1 MIPHFLKVLHLI
13 NQSVLHHFIHAQFDF
28 LIKLFPF
35 IVKYKIPELIWR
47 LPVLLRFV
55 VLGNRIMILLIKF
68 QSTDYSF
75 IIMKVN
81 LLCRNRIH
89 LFKQIMKIFFSLFS
103 KKLFIFLTD
112 PVILFFLKQDVID
125 QRLDIK
131 SGSTNHNWNMPVC
144 INLCHSLLCHLLKY
158 INIKFFLRIQ
168 AVNQVMWNAAHL
180 FLPDLRRTD
189 VHITVHLHRICRNN
203 LALYLSGKGNGK
215 RGLPDCCRSCQNKQ
229 GWFLLH
235 SFTYVTIL
243 LNFFSISYLLMEII
257 VGLPCG
263 Q

>member
-28 LIKLFPF
+28 LIKLFPV

-125 QRLDIK
+125 Q
-131 SGSTNHNWNMPVC
+131 
-144 INLCHSLLCHLLKY
+144 
-158 INIKFFLRIQ
+158 
-168 AVNQVMWNAAHL
+168 
-180 FLPDLRRTD
+180 
-189 VHITVHLHRICRNN
+189 
-203 LALYLSGKGNGK
+203 
-215 RGLPDCCRSCQNKQ
+215 
-229 GWFLLH
+229 
-235 SFTYVTIL
+235 
-243 LNFFSISYLLMEII
+243 
-257 VGLPCG
+257 
-263 Q
+263 